1 MSNLSTYCI
10 GQSVRVQLWNKKV
23 NRANVNQQAFSEG
36 YIGKMNRKSS
46 KLFLLLG
53 EVRKGLPFWPSL
65 YSNDPPSLC
74 WKIKR
79 SKMIRIQIPM
89 LLLKMNINMPWLH
102 TAQEFSLQQ
111 RGVDTLSSKYL
122 RQQSTATMWAQIPM
136 TPWHCMTVDYI
147 RLRWHDDTDCNH
159 SSVSWRHLNLGRR
172 LKSCRQSRCW
182 SMLSS

>member
-1 MSNLSTYCI
+1 MWTNKRLVKATLAKWI
-10 GQSVRVQLWNKKV
+10 ERVANCSCYWVKWGRAYLFDHLW
-23 NRANVNQQAFSEG
+23 
-36 YIGKMNRKSS
+36 
-46 KLFLLLG
+46 
-53 EVRKGLPFWPSL
+53 